1 MSDGKEGIHIDAES
15 LERLRLGA
23 ITAIDGLWFL
33 AAEKQLG
40 FEEALELDMNVWRAY
55 GLVMLRRLAKAA
67 GISLDPGNPPSLAT
81 VNDLLVELCRIDG
94 TECGW
99 EMAGVDESTFVVHR
113 CSWWDNLKRAGRS
126 DLVPCEEVDNNT
138 FRVWLAAV
146 DPTLE
151 MEIVKSLP
159 RGDDSCR
166 WVIRKRAEP
175 C

>member
-1 MSDGKEGIHIDAES
+1 VSDGERVRLDAES

-40 FEEALELDMNVWRAY
+40 FEEALELDMNVWCAY

-67 GISLDPGNPPSLAT
+67 GVSIDPGDPPSLAT

-94 TECGW
+94 TECDW
-99 EMAGVDESTFVVHR
+99 EMTGEQESLFRVHR
-113 CSWWDNLKRAGRS
+113 CSWWENLTRSGRS
-126 DLVPCEEVDNNT
+126 DLVPCEEVDNHT
-138 FRVWLAAV
+138 FRTWLAAV

-151 MEIVKSLP
+151 MEIVSSFP
-159 RGDDSCR
+159 RGDESCR

-175 C
+175 A